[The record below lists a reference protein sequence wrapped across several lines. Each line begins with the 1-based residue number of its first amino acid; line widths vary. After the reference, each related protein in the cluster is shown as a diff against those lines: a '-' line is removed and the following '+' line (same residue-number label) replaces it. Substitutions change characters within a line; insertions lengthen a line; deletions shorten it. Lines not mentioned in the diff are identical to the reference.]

1 VVSNGCRPRFI
12 MRINII
18 YVFYVPQIHIKDFV
32 NSSFDFEIMSCNNIL
47 LSSFIILNIFRVIVP
62 CLKVAGKSSPHEID
76 IGFSINLSSQKCCV
90 PYSQKLLKSVI
101 IFINN
106 QLFRYL
112 LQV

>member
-1 VVSNGCRPRFI
+1 MSNGFRPRFI
-12 MRINII
+12 MRINFIN
-18 YVFYVPQIHIKDFV
+18 VFYMPQIHIKDFV
-32 NSSFDFEIMSCNNIL
+32 NSGFDFEIMRCNNIL
-47 LSSFIILNIFRVIVP
+47 FSSFMILNIFRVIIP
-62 CLKVAGKSSPHEID
+62 CLKVAGKSFPHEID

-106 QLFRYL
+106 QFFRYL